1 MAKAASPSATLE
13 PCLYRHAQPFYVSVK
28 SFFNFHKISRLL
40 FPALLM
46 QAGLSLLDDYSFT
59 RSKRMS
65 QNQDPS
71 SRPSDD
77 VKMILVVEDDAGIG
91 TFLVQ
96 AITQETPYLALL
108 VSDGFQALNAV
119 ANVKPSLFIL
129 DYQLP
134 RMNGIELYDKLHAT
148 KEMENVPAVVISA
161 RLPRK
166 EIEQRKIIG
175 MSKPLELDD
184 LLQTIEQLLA

>member
-1 MAKAASPSATLE
+1 
-13 PCLYRHAQPFYVSVK
+13 
-28 SFFNFHKISRLL
+28 
-40 FPALLM
+40 
-46 QAGLSLLDDYSFT
+46 
-59 RSKRMS
+59 MS
-65 QNQDPS
+65 QDPS
-71 SRPSDD
+71 SKPDEN

-91 TFLVQ
+91 SFLVQ

-134 RMNGIELYDKLHAT
+134 RMNGIELYDRLHTT
-148 KEMENVPAVVISA
+148 KEMEHVPAIIISA

-166 EIEQRKIIG
+166 EIEERKIIG
-175 MSKPLELDD
+175 MNKPLELDD
-184 LLQTIEQLLA
+184 LLKTIEKLLA